1 MGKFK
6 RKTMRTQNLEFASKI
21 GLFGGSFD
29 PIHIGHIEIA
39 LEAKKLFNLDE
50 VHFILAKASPFK
62 SSTSDSSER
71 LKILDIALKP
81 YREFNFKSNTIELN
95 REAPS
100 YTYQTLE
107 EFKKLYPSAQLFWIM
122 GSDCFLELK
131 KWRSLNYLIQNLEFL
146 VFKRKIT
153 NLNAEDFDLDKLFDL
168 ANLSDIKEKMKV
180 SLIENPYID
189 VSSSEIREHFSNS
202 NNTAEVDRKLVNP
215 TKGLVAE
222 NYRNLFVE

>member
-1 MGKFK
+1 MDTENVELQKSS
-6 RKTMRTQNLEFASKI
+6 RI

-29 PIHIGHIEIA
+29 PIHVGHIEIA

-50 VHFILAKASPFK
+50 VQFILANASPFK

-81 YREFNFKSNTIELN
+81 YRELNFKSNTLELN
-95 REAPS
+95 RETPS
-100 YTYQTLE
+100 YTYQTVE

-131 KWRSLNYLIQNLEFL
+131 KWKNFSYLIQNLVFL

-153 NLNAEDFDLDKLFDL
+153 NLNAEDLDLNKLFSL
-168 ANLSDIKEKMKV
+168 AGLNDIKEKMKV
-180 SLIENPYID
+180 FLIKNPYID
-189 VSSSEIREHFSNS
+189 VSSSEIRNHFRNP
-202 NNTAEVDRKLVNP
+202 NNTDEVDGKLVNP
-215 TKGLVAE
+215 TKGLVTK